1 MQDRHAVEEHPLVV
15 PARDHYPLGVTHFRG
30 TGSDRSSGV
39 VLFNSATAVPQSFYG
54 ECARFFARQGYDA
67 YTYDYR
73 GIAKSAPDSLAG
85 FDASVQTW
93 AEQDISALIR
103 FVRERHPDLDFTYF
117 AHSIGGQILGLAD
130 NASQIDRAVFVS
142 SQSGYWKLQGGNQ
155 KYAVWG
161 FTHLVFP
168 VLTRVIGYFPW
179 NRFASGEDLPKG
191 VALQWAG
198 WCRSPNYLFDDPTL
212 DGLDGYERLECPIL
226 AYCIADDDWG
236 TRQSVQAM
244 VSRYTASHVEYRD
257 VHPSQ
262 FGFKNLGHF
271 GYFKRGRES
280 LWQDA
285 IDWIQGS
292 QSTRAQP
299 SQSEIETP

>member
-1 MQDRHAVEEHPLVV
+1 MEDRLAVQERPLVV
-15 PARDHYPLGVTHFRG
+15 PARDDYPLGVTHFCSAG
-30 TGSDRSSGV
+30 PGKPPGV

-54 ECARFFARQGYDA
+54 ECARFFARQGYDV

-73 GIAKSAPDSLAG
+73 GIGKSAPESLWG

-93 AEQDISALIR
+93 AEKDISAVIH
-103 FVRERHPDLDFTYF
+103 FVRNRHPDLDFTYF
-117 AHSIGGQILGLAD
+117 AHSIGGQILGLVD
-130 NASQIDRAVFVS
+130 SASQIDRAIFVS

-168 VLTRVIGYFPW
+168 VLARAVGYLPW
-179 NRFASGEDLPKG
+179 SRFASGEDLPKDA
-191 VALQWAG
+191 ALQWAS

-212 DGLDGYERLECPIL
+212 DGLEGYQRLDRPIL

-236 TRQSVQAM
+236 TRKSVQAM
-244 VSRYTASHVEYRD
+244 VGRYTASDVEYRD

-262 FGFKNLGHF
+262 FGFKSLGHF

-285 IDWIQGS
+285 LDWIQVR
-292 QSTRAQP
+292 QNTSTEP
-299 SQSEIETP
+299 SQSETDTP